1 MRDFRT
7 RCLCRICP
15 VSKTKISQRC
25 LTAGVPCDAGEPWG
39 CPGKSRGSPFFIA
52 PASPQGLCLM
62 SHFAR
67 IFFIAFTLAAASCSI
82 SEPQK
87 EEAERKKAAQQ
98 VTSAYYSC
106 VRTSFASQLPTMVDR
121 NMAIDQAF
129 LVCKTEES
137 KLHAFENT
145 LSGNPNVSNAAMSSH
160 RNALKEELLRR

>member
-1 MRDFRT
+1 
-7 RCLCRICP
+7 
-15 VSKTKISQRC
+15 
-25 LTAGVPCDAGEPWG
+25 
-39 CPGKSRGSPFFIA
+39 
-52 PASPQGLCLM
+52 M

-82 SEPQK
+82 SEHAQK

-98 VTSAYYSC
+98 ATSAYYSC

>member
-1 MRDFRT
+1 
-7 RCLCRICP
+7 
-15 VSKTKISQRC
+15 
-25 LTAGVPCDAGEPWG
+25 
-39 CPGKSRGSPFFIA
+39 
-52 PASPQGLCLM
+52 M

-82 SEPQK
+82 SEHAQK
-87 EEAERKKAAQQ
+87 EEAERKEAAQQ

-145 LSGNPNVSNAAMSSH
+145 LSGTPNVSNPAMSSH